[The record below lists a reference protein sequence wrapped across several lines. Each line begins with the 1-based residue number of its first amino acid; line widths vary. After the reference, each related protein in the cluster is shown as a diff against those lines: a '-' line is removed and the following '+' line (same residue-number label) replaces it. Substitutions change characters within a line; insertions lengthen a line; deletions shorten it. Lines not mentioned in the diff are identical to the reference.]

1 LKNNTILTILSS
13 LDPKRE
19 DWSLRQ
25 ALLKRIKYKRKD
37 LVWLVKFI
45 KRKIIPRIKMVNLFT
60 FLAKKAWIDEADKP
74 KMNKLKR
81 DAKKKR
87 TMLLKTMIPD
97 FQ

>member
-1 LKNNTILTILSS
+1 
-13 LDPKRE
+13 
-19 DWSLRQ
+19 
-25 ALLKRIKYKRKD
+25 
-37 LVWLVKFI
+37 
-45 KRKIIPRIKMVNLFT
+45 MVNLFT